1 MTFLDYFQLAV
12 VIIVLGVV
20 TAKAIYLKVVTGV
33 NPIVIG
39 HGKGAWRIVEILCL
53 GAVILWMTEV
63 VLHALHI
70 FPRSWELILL
80 NILGLKVLGAVFVGF
95 GLIVFL
101 LAFLSFGKSW
111 RIGIDRQTPGTL
123 VTSGVFGI
131 TRNPIYVAFH
141 LYFIGIFLINGTLFF
156 LVFAL
161 MAAVAVHF
169 QIRREE
175 EFLKRQYGES
185 FQEYCRRTPRYLVW

>member
-1 MTFLDYFQLAV
+1 MTFIDYFQIAIV
-12 VIIVLGVV
+12 VIILGVITTKV
-20 TAKAIYLKVVTGV
+20 IYLKAVTGV

-39 HGKGAWRIVEILCL
+39 QGKGAWRIVEILSL
-53 GAVILWMTEV
+53 GSVVLWLTEV

-70 FPRSWELILL
+70 YPRSWDFLLL
-80 NILGLKVLGAVFVGF
+80 NIPAVKVLGLVLVSF
-95 GLIVFL
+95 GLVVFL
-101 LAFLSFGKSW
+101 LAFFSFGKSW
-111 RIGIDRQTPGTL
+111 RIGIDRDTPGTL
-123 VTSGVFGI
+123 VTEGIFGI

-141 LYFIGIFLINGTLFF
+141 LYFIGIFLIHGTLFF

-175 EFLKRQYGES
+175 EFLKRQYGGS
-185 FQEYCRRTPRYLVW
+185 FQAYCARTPRYLLW